1 MAEPGMGHLFT
12 TDNLTAIG
20 LATVSSLV
28 AAMQSNV
35 RGWGVLVN
43 NVAAATL
50 MAVVLPI
57 AQNKGYGWG
66 DYLGLVCVIT
76 GVFSGVFFLIVAK
89 VAQRI
94 LMRTNEISDGW
105 IDKFIKPKGPPNV

>member
-1 MAEPGMGHLFT
+1 MANTPDFFT

-28 AAMQSNV
+28 AALQSNV

-43 NVAAATL
+43 NIAAATL

-57 AQNKGYGWG
+57 AQTKGYGWG
-66 DYLGLVCVIT
+66 DWLGGICVLT
-76 GVFSGVFFLIVAK
+76 GIFAGVFFLIVSRAASRVLARTDE
-89 VAQRI
+89 VAD
-94 LMRTNEISDGW
+94 SW
-105 IDKFIKPKGPPNV
+105 IDWLKRKKKD

>member
-1 MAEPGMGHLFT
+1 MATPDFFT

-28 AAMQSNV
+28 AALQSNV

-57 AQNKGYGWG
+57 AQTKGYTWG
-66 DYLGLVCVIT
+66 DYLGFICVIT
-76 GVFSGVFFLIVAK
+76 GVFSGVFFLMVTRA
-89 VAQRI
+89 AQR
-94 LMRTNEISDGW
+94 LLSRTDEVTDSW
-105 IDKFIKPKGPPNV
+105 INKFKKKD